1 MDRPPEQTPGPGSKR
16 APDIALIVLMAVLV
30 AVALWLDRD
39 RHDPVSDAY
48 GVSSYPGPVVVDAA
62 WLLHHATDDAFG
74 IDHHRTRLAALVA
87 GQ

>member
-30 AVALWLDRD
+30 AVALWFDRD

-48 GVSSYPGPVVVDAA
+48 GVSSYPAPLVIDAEGIVGGMVEEPG
-62 WLLHHATDDAFG
+62 G
-74 IDHHRTRLAALVA
+74 IDDHRTRLAALVA